1 MSRQT
6 VRTELVIVGSGPGGI
21 AAAAAY
27 TRHGEENH
35 RVLMLDEL
43 PAPGGQ
49 IWRGGAPNRVAKGW
63 LEEIDNPA
71 ILRWKGEVIDFLPR
85 DSGVVFLKE
94 DGTHWNIIGRDL
106 ILATGAR
113 ERWIPFPGWTLPGV
127 VGIGG
132 IQAMLKTGFPVEGRK
147 VVVAGSGPLMFPV
160 SRSLKKGGARLL
172 AIAEQAS
179 ISKLAWFAAHLP
191 AYPEKTIE
199 AVGYLG
205 GLWNVPQY
213 RGTWVK
219 CAGGQ
224 KKLQWIEL
232 TNGKKSWRIECDL
245 LATGCHLVP
254 SVELARLGGV
264 ELNDDRVKVNTHCL
278 TSRPNVF
285 AVGECTGVGGAERA
299 IAQGLV
305 AGSAAAMQSELANFY
320 ANGLPRWNR
329 FVHLLD
335 ETFAPRPEMLAQ
347 VGAGTFV
354 CRCEDVP
361 HGKIQSMNCWR
372 EAKLQTRMGMG
383 ACQGRVCGPI
393 AKALYN
399 FDVDTPR
406 PPLIPLA
413 TQDLLELYK
422 PEKRRV

>member
-21 AAAAAY
+21 AAAASYSRYRPGYRCA
-27 TRHGEENH
+27 
-35 RVLMLDEL
+35 LMLDEL

-63 LEEIDNPA
+63 LDEISGTS
-71 ILRWKGEVIDFLPR
+71 IYRWKGEVIDFLPR
-85 DSGVVFLKE
+85 EPGVVFLME
-94 DGTHWNIIGRDL
+94 DGTHWNVVGRDL

-132 IQAMLKTGFPVEGRK
+132 IQAMLKTGFPVQGRK
-147 VVVAGSGPLMFPV
+147 IVVAGSGPLMFPV
-160 SRSLKKGGARLL
+160 AKSLKKAGASLL
-172 AIAEQAS
+172 AIAEQACY
-179 ISKLAWFAAHLP
+179 SKLARFAAHLP
-191 AYPEKTIE
+191 AYPEKTME

-205 GLWNVPQY
+205 ALWNVPQF

-224 KKLQWIEL
+224 GRLEWVEL
-232 TNGKKSWRIECDL
+232 TNGKTSWRIECDL

-254 SVELARLGGV
+254 SVELARMGGV
-264 ELNDDRVKVNTHCL
+264 ALNGDRVKVDAHCL

-305 AGSAAAMQSELANFY
+305 AGTAAAMESQLATHY
-320 ANGLPRWNR
+320 SRALPRWDR
-329 FVHLLD
+329 FVRLLD
-335 ETFAPRPEMLAQ
+335 ETFAPRPELLAQ
-347 VGAGTFV
+347 VGEETLV

-372 EAKLQTRMGMG
+372 EAKLHTRMGMG

-406 PPLIPLA
+406 PPLIPLS

-422 PEKRRV
+422 PAKRRG